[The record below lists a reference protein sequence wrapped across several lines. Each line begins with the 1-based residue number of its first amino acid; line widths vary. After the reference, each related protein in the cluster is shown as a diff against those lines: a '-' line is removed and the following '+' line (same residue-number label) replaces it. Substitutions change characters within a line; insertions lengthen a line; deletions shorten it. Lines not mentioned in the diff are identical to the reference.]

1 MKARA
6 GDRIVLAAS
15 HVGEPTRDGRV
26 VETRGDDGGP
36 PFVVE
41 WSDGHTGLI
50 FPGPGAVLR
59 VSTMDDPVPA
69 GAEPVSAAE
78 RTVTASE
85 QTATAAEQ
93 TVTAADQTSTAAEEP
108 TTAAGQPATPA
119 HEQSPAG
126 HDQAPAVRSGGT
138 LPHVRDWTVR
148 ITIFEGGD
156 DTSAQAVLVAD
167 APDHLRALGESHRSA
182 RDRMSPEIGDEVAVA
197 RALRHL
203 ADQLMTAA
211 EDDIAAATG
220 EDAYVRRT

>member
-69 GAEPVSAAE
+69 GAEPLS
-78 RTVTASE
+78 
-85 QTATAAEQ
+85 AAEQ
-93 TVTAADQTSTAAEEP
+93 TVTAAR
-108 TTAAGQPATPA
+108 QPATPA
-119 HEQSPAG
+119 DDPVPAG
-126 HDQAPAVRSGGT
+126 HEQAPAVRSGGT

>member
-59 VSTMDDPVPA
+59 VSTMDDPVPT
-69 GAEPVSAAE
+69 GAEPVSAGAGP
-78 RTVTASE
+78 VS
-85 QTATAAEQ
+85 AAEQ
-93 TVTAADQTSTAAEEP
+93 TVTASDQTGTAAAQ
-108 TTAAGQPATPA
+108 TATAAGQPATPA
-119 HEQSPAG
+119 DDPVPVSAE
-126 HDQAPAVRSGGT
+126 QAPAVRSGGT

-203 ADQLMTAA
+203 ADQLMTVA

-220 EDAYVRRT
+220 EDAYVRRS

>member
-78 RTVTASE
+78 
-85 QTATAAEQ
+85 Q
-93 TVTAADQTSTAAEEP
+93 TVTAAR
-108 TTAAGQPATPA
+108 QPATPA
-119 HEQSPAG
+119 DDPVPAG
-126 HDQAPAVRSGGT
+126 HEQAPAVRSGGT

-167 APDHLRALGESHRSA
+167 APDHIRAHGESHRSA